1 MTTTLLL
8 AALLLPAPAAAQ
20 DRAGGDLDRG
30 VPSVDASPEVLD
42 AYLRLG
48 EDGKDVAKLV
58 EHLHHRIKGGGS
70 VLSLDQAL
78 GRADA
83 RFAKQGAADDVQK
96 ALLYNGREAR
106 KGLSQAYA
114 VLKDYAEK
122 LGKVKK
128 LEKAADGR
136 LKGVHGYLKDASA
149 RVEKASAEVRRYAEG
164 MKASPPESAGGDP
177 QAGQLSALEPQ
188 EAELADIKEMLDLCK
203 EALADLDG
211 KLDGLGE
218 IKKNVE
224 RYGERAGLF
233 DRGSGA
239 ALSTSLTGKGSEVN
253 GGSSKE
259 IISDALKTVDRAATL
274 GKKVRG
280 VMQGIVE
287 RTILSAEKA
296 READR
301 AVTEAKTRALAAL
314 GEADGRHQEISSSL
328 APDWRQNEPERPR
341 YEARAA
347 ELKSQ
352 TASSGA
358 EAAAEGAA
366 AGAKAAEA
374 KAAGATCACAKNKAT
389 KAVGEPAKL
398 EALQKLGELSLK
410 TEVRDGNV
418 PVGGAADRRLDT
430 TRMRSLLRNSSF
442 DGRR

>member
-1 MTTTLLL
+1 MNTTLLL
-8 AALLLPAPAAAQ
+8 AALLLSAPACAD
-20 DRAGGDLDRG
+20 DRAGGDLDRE

-83 RFAKQGAADDVQK
+83 RFVKQGAADDVQK

-114 VLKDYAEK
+114 LLKDYAEK
-122 LGKVKK
+122 LGKVKA

-136 LKGVHGYLKDASA
+136 LKGVHARLADASS
-149 RVEKASAEVRRYAEG
+149 RLEKAAAEVRRYGAG
-164 MKASPPESAGGDP
+164 MKAAPPESAGGDA
-177 QAGQLSALEPQ
+177 QAGGLASLEPQ

-203 EALADLDG
+203 EALSDLDG
-211 KLDGLGE
+211 KLDGLEE

-233 DRGSGA
+233 DKGSGA
-239 ALSTSLTGKGSEVN
+239 ALSTSLSGKGSEVN
-253 GGSSKE
+253 GASSKE
-259 IISDALKTVDRAATL
+259 IISDSLKTVDRAASL

-280 VMQGIVE
+280 VMQGIIE
-287 RTILSAEKA
+287 RTSQSAEKA

-301 AVTEAKTRALAAL
+301 SVTEAKGRTLAAL
-314 GEADGRHQEISSSL
+314 AEAEGRHQEISSSL
-328 APDWRQNEPERPR
+328 APQWRENESERPR
-341 YEARAA
+341 YEARAGQ
-347 ELKSQ
+347 LKSETQ
-352 TASSGA
+352 ASGA

-410 TEVRDGNV
+410 TDVRDGNV
-418 PVGGAADRRLDT
+418 PVGGAAERRLNT
-430 TRMRSLLRNSSF
+430 GRMRSLLKNSSF